1 MNRLPFAAGFGKDTI
16 TRSYKV
22 ILMYLY
28 KRIAGNVSI
37 KVKVLSLINGE
48 QRDVGEFPVFLHH
61 LCDEQT
67 PVFVNGSLFWL
78 TKPIMYLM
86 ALPTPS
92 RLVAM
97 DLHTEK
103 FRWISLP
110 SWYTKYSRGMRMWSL
125 ADRLCL
131 SDVLQCSDF
140 DVWALQQ
147 EHPSE
152 KWDKIYSFSILN
164 IGRLNASFWSLGLAA
179 TYFRK
184 TKEGR
189 IHSNLAY
196 LDHLRTTVYTS
207 TLISPYHL

>member
-16 TRSYKV
+16 TGSYKV

-97 DLHTEK
+97 DLHIEK

-131 SDVLQCSDF
+131 SDVL
-140 DVWALQQ
+140 
-147 EHPSE
+147 
-152 KWDKIYSFSILN
+152 
-164 IGRLNASFWSLGLAA
+164 
-179 TYFRK
+179 
-184 TKEGR
+184 
-189 IHSNLAY
+189 
-196 LDHLRTTVYTS
+196 
-207 TLISPYHL
+207 